1 VRKSEGHRTIAGCGI
16 EGIGRSGLEGVVRK
30 NFDVRMSRWDKIASS
45 SSVNSL
51 SELLLLLPIKDDT
64 LSSL

>member
-1 VRKSEGHRTIAGCGI
+1 MRKSEGHRTIAGCGI
-16 EGIGRSGLEGVVRK
+16 EGIGFIGLEGVVGK
-30 NFDVRMSRWDKIASS
+30 NFEVRMSRWDKIASS

-51 SELLLLLPIKDDT
+51 SELMLLLPIKDDT

>member
-1 VRKSEGHRTIAGCGI
+1 MRKSEGHRTIAGCGI
-16 EGIGRSGLEGVVRK
+16 EGIGFSSSEGVVGK